1 MEKLTLLNE
10 NSNIVSSFSWNELN
24 ELYIN
29 VEVYNEISKTNF
41 PNFLKELS
49 EHVLILTP
57 IENGQD
63 FLIKHINYPIFNF
76 FENQDTKKYLYKP
89 LTKMFPFLKDLT
101 LINIIQEINQTEK
114 PRNLKALYYKD
125 EVLQGIFIINIVKSL
140 NEIFGIIKRENSFDL
155 TDYDK
160 KDVFDLSDTAM
171 VVIQDGYFVR
181 VNEAYSKLSG
191 YSIEYLTGQSFTFNQ
206 TFLDSEHNDDIY
218 GIYLKLLNRELY
230 VNDETV
236 RIIHKEGHEIWFQSI
251 GIPVNFEGRP
261 AVQIICVD
269 ITEERNSE
277 EQAKM
282 LKINLDKIQ
291 DITKIAI
298 CSWDPINKYTWT
310 SEIYNILEIT
320 EESLQMDEDILVKYT
335 IPEDKLGYEEIIKKC
350 LKNKTSNFNTLIRVL
365 TGKNNLRYISIYL
378 TFNFDE
384 KNYSF
389 VGFVQDVTEAT
400 MHSMKL
406 NNTFKELENTLD
418 EKDVLLKEVHHRVK
432 NNLQIILSLLKLDSR
447 FNEKNPQEIIDATI
461 NRINSMALIHEKIYG
476 STDLAHVNIK
486 EYIEEETQYLIDMY
500 NKENIELKFNL
511 ENIEVDMEK
520 AIPIGLIINELVHNT
535 IKYAFPN
542 NEKGILNISLE
553 TNENYVNLIVK
564 DNGIGISNEI
574 DIYNSTTLGFI
585 VINNLVSQ
593 IDGKFTKLN
602 IPGSAFKIE
611 FKKEGL
617 IDNN

>member
-10 NSNIVSSFSWNELN
+10 NSNIVSSFSWNEIN
-24 ELYIN
+24 ELSNN

-447 FNEKNPQEIIDATI
+447 FNEKNPQGIIDATI

>member
-24 ELYIN
+24 ELYNN